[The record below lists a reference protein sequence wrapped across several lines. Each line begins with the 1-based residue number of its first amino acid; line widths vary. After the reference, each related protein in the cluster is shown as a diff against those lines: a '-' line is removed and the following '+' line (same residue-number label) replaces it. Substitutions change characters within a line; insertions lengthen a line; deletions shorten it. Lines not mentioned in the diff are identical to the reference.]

1 MWEKIAK
8 EMALPWRAA
17 EAMHWQIGEVEMA
30 NRANVP
36 VFHLAGYSPSQ
47 PTPSYTGPPST
58 SAPVSTGG
66 RSDESASP
74 RSTTEGYVMLQNP
87 GEGGPRYGSQQPPR
101 SDPRRTSD
109 VSSAGDRDSNGHRHS
124 TGNDSQISDK
134 RGPPSQYLAPSTR
147 PDESAAPGPPSD
159 GRRSPR
165 S

>member
-47 PTPSYTGPPST
+47 PTPSYGNVASA

-74 RSTTEGYVMLQNP
+74 RSATDGYAAAQNP
-87 GEGGPRYGSQQPPR
+87 GDMPRYEPP
-101 SDPRRTSD
+101 PQLLRRTSNN
-109 VSSAGDRDSNGHRHS
+109 SSTTGDRDENGGRRS
-124 TGNDSQISDK
+124 PKRDISGPTSQ
-134 RGPPSQYLAPSTR
+134 QYLQPSGR
-147 PDESAAPGPPSD
+147 PDDSGAAAPAPD
-159 GRRSPR
+159 GRRSPQ
-165 S
+165 SGAP